1 MGQERTKP
9 PTRKMSA
16 FGGKA
21 DEIAGKA
28 DIKPAGLRFSRL
40 FTDSHNGCMGWS
52 EIVSRRFTG
61 PVYQTRERFSAA
73 MPQIFASERAFP
85 TSSEPFADLAS
96 THTCC
101 RWPLLLQLLLLYG
114 SKQHR
119 RHAAG
124 LSVAPYQSSPFAED
138 HERSSRAGELPPRH
152 SSVERQEFCRRLLV
166 SALSD

>member
-1 MGQERTKP
+1 MFTIKINHKYDSHSCVESNRHLKAPRRIVKMSVLGQERTKHQP
-9 PTRKMSA
+9 RIMSA

-40 FTDSHNGCMGWS
+40 ITHFDNGCMGWS
-52 EIVSRRFTG
+52 EIVRLRFTG

-73 MPQIFASERAFP
+73 MPQKSAPKRAFP

-101 RWPLLLQLLLLYG
+101 RWPLLLQSL
-114 SKQHR
+114 
-119 RHAAG
+119 
-124 LSVAPYQSSPFAED
+124 
-138 HERSSRAGELPPRH
+138 
-152 SSVERQEFCRRLLV
+152 
-166 SALSD
+166 